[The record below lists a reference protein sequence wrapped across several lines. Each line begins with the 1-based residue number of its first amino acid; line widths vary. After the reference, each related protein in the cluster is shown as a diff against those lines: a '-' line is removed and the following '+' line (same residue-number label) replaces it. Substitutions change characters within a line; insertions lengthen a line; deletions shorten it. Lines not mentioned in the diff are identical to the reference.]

1 MTTVSAGKPPRV
13 QGPALI
19 LNHKSGLARAT
30 HLKEIFE
37 SHNWPTLV
45 VDEPEQ
51 AAWVAG
57 VRRPLVVVVSAGPEP
72 WLTSVVAAV
81 RRATSAPVVLVGELT
96 SAQTIAHL
104 RGGIDLVVSP
114 ADPDDELYARIQA
127 VVRRTRAGAG
137 RDPSVRYLL
146 AAGIHV
152 DLLAEDVTVDGRRV
166 QTSPTEYR
174 LLVLLMRNAGKMVP
188 AAHLLDRVWGWA
200 DGDGLNTLR
209 IFVGRLRR
217 KLGDD
222 ARRPRYIASVRG
234 SGYAFLPPVLE
245 QGEDRNPGEQTGEQ
259 GLFDSLSLLAS
270 QLLSCV
276 DVAAAADAIVRSLV
290 GSGAADGAALLRI
303 SDGRLKVVSDAGFSD
318 AWEEAMGAGLPLDSA
333 YASVHAAVTG
343 EPAQFTRGG
352 GAAMR
357 HAGTF
362 KLLDGEYFDVGVF
375 LPIHDR
381 RRCWGS
387 VGVLRRSTAQ
397 FGPVTL
403 AYFRAVLA
411 VFEANLGR
419 FAATPAVAPMTL
431 TQIFST
437 TQGTGTIPTR
447 QGSFPWNSM

>member
-1 MTTVSAGKPPRV
+1 MTTMSAGKPPRV
-13 QGPALI
+13 QGPAVI
-19 LNHKSGLARAT
+19 LNHRSGLARAT
-30 HLKEIFE
+30 RIKEIFE
-37 SHNWPTLV
+37 SRNWPTLV
-45 VDEPEQ
+45 VDEPER
-51 AAWVAG
+51 AAWVVG
-57 VRRPLVVVVSAGPEP
+57 VRRPLVAIVTAGPEP
-72 WLTSVVAAV
+72 WLTSAVAAV

-96 SAQTIAHL
+96 SAQIIAHL
-104 RGGIDLVVSP
+104 RSGIDLVVSP
-114 ADPDDELYARIQA
+114 GSSDDELYARIQA
-127 VVRRTRAGAG
+127 VVRRTRTGG
-137 RDPSVRYLL
+137 DPSVRYLL

-152 DLLAEDVTVDGRRV
+152 DLLAEDVTVNGQRV

-188 AAHLLDRVWGWA
+188 TAHLLDRVWGWA

-245 QGEDRNPGEQTGEQ
+245 QGEERDPGEQTGEQ
-259 GLFDSLSLLAS
+259 GLFDSLSMLAT
-270 QLLSCV
+270 QLLSCA
-276 DVAAAADAIVRSLV
+276 DVAAAAEAIVRSLV

-303 SDGRLKVVSDAGFSD
+303 SDGRLKVVSEAGFSD
-318 AWEEAMGAGLPLDSA
+318 AWEEAMAAGLPLDSA

-352 GAAMR
+352 GAAIR

-362 KLLDGEYFDVGVF
+362 KLLVGEHFDVGVF

-381 RRCWGS
+381 GRCWGS
-387 VGVLRRSTAQ
+387 VGALRRSTAQ

-403 AYFRAVLA
+403 AYFRAALA

-419 FAATPAVAPMTL
+419 FPVAQDIAPTPL
-431 TQIFST
+431 TRLVST
-437 TQGTGTIPTR
+437 AQGT
-447 QGSFPWNSM
+447 

>member
-1 MTTVSAGKPPRV
+1 MTTVSTGQAPRA
-13 QGPALI
+13 QGPAVI

-30 HLKEIFE
+30 RIKEIFE
-37 SHNWPTLV
+37 AHNWPTLV
-45 VDEPEQ
+45 VDDPQ
-51 AAWVAG
+51 RAAWVAG
-57 VRRPLVVVVSAGPEP
+57 VRRPLVSIVTAGPEP
-72 WLTSVVAAV
+72 WLTSAVAAV
-81 RRATSAPVVLVGELT
+81 RKATSAPVVLVGELT
-96 SAQTIAHL
+96 SAQIIAHL

-114 ADPDDELYARIQA
+114 ANSDDEILARIQA
-127 VVRRTRAGAG
+127 VVRRTRTGGA
-137 RDPSVRYLL
+137 PSVRYLL

-152 DLLAEDVTVDGRRV
+152 DLLAEEVTVNDQRV

-222 ARRPRYIASVRG
+222 ARHPRYIGSVRG
-234 SGYAFLPPVLE
+234 SGYTFLPPVLE
-245 QGEDRNPGEQTGEQ
+245 QGEERDPGEQTGEQ
-259 GLFDSLSLLAS
+259 GLFDSLSLLAN
-270 QLLSCV
+270 QLLGCG
-276 DVAAAADAIVRSLV
+276 DAAAAADVIVRSLV

-362 KLLDGEYFDVGVF
+362 KLLVGEHFDVGVF

-381 RRCWGS
+381 QRCWGS
-387 VGVLRRSTAQ
+387 LGALRRSTAQ

-411 VFEANLGR
+411 VFEANLAR
-419 FAATPAVAPMTL
+419 FGATPEIAPLTL
-431 TQIFST
+431 TPVLST
-437 TQGTGTIPTR
+437 TQGTGTLPTR
-447 QGSFPWNSM
+447 HGSFSWNSM